1 MTTGELI
8 AGAFLSLLL
17 FMTIFCCHETGMET
31 SSINQYIRAEVAEQL
46 RQKTV
51 PIVHGKYVSVYNGV
65 EMEVVEK

>member
-17 FMTIFCCHETGMET
+17 LMVIFCCHETGMET
-31 SSINQYIRAEVAEQL
+31 SSINQYIHAEVAEQL
-46 RQKTV
+46 RQKAV